1 MIDVERKSFI
11 EELRGLSSPVK
22 RKVMFGA
29 TAISMIVIIYLWV
42 AYFNA
47 TMTNM
52 NSATITQTSVSTSTT
67 DADGP
72 GISGLFVDTASSFW
86 QTIESGASR
95 VVGELKSSKQ
105 YNISPR

>member
-11 EELRGLSSPVK
+11 EELRGLSNPVK

-29 TAISMIVIIYLWV
+29 TAISMIVVVYLWL

-47 TMTNM
+47 TMSNM
-52 NSATITQTSVSTSTT
+52 NSATTAQTSVSTSTS
-67 DADGP
+67 DNDGP
-72 GISGLFVDTASSFW
+72 GISGLFADTASSFW
-86 QTIESGASR
+86 QTIASGVGKVA
-95 VVGELKSSKQ
+95 GELKNSKQ